1 MSINNSLKSGIKK
14 LRSSQPFNRLAT
26 AGARSVFSALGVK
39 PEFVI
44 KHLHR
49 IDLVE
54 SRLPNGKTLR
64 LQSKG
69 DDWVSNQVFWRGW
82 QGYEPETV
90 PLFFRLAQESK
101 VTFDVG
107 AYVGFF
113 ALLAAHA
120 NPEGKVFAFE
130 PLSSVYQR
138 LRQNVALNN
147 LPNLETVL
155 GAVGAEEGEA
165 EFFHQ
170 GGNDLPTSSSL
181 SYEFMK
187 DGKGVTST
195 KVKIFKLDEF
205 ARENNLER
213 VDLMKIDTESTEPEV
228 LRGASSLLERSRP
241 KIICEVL
248 RARGSEKPLEEIL
261 RPLGYNFYL
270 LTPDGAVR
278 REQIEGHPEFLNYLF
293 TTQEPGEVSKL

>member
-1 MSINNSLKSGIKK
+1 VSINNSLKSGIKN

-26 AGARSVFSALGVK
+26 SGARSIFSALGLK
-39 PEFVI
+39 SEFVI

-82 QGYEPETV
+82 KGYEPETM
-90 PLFFRLAQESK
+90 PLFFRLAQQSK
-101 VTFDVG
+101 VTFDIG

-120 NPEGKVFAFE
+120 NENGKVFAFE
-130 PLSSVYQR
+130 PLSSIYQR
-138 LRQNVALNN
+138 LQQNVSLNN
-147 LPNLETVL
+147 LQNIETVL
-155 GAVGAEEGEA
+155 GAVGAEKGEA

-205 ARENNLER
+205 AEEKNIER

-228 LRGASSLLERSRP
+228 LRGASSLLERNHP

-248 RARGSEKPLEEIL
+248 KDRGSEQPLAEIL

-270 LTPDGAVR
+270 LTPDGPVK

-293 TTQEPGEVSKL
+293 TTLEPAEVSKL

>member
-1 MSINNSLKSGIKK
+1 VSINNSLKSGIKK
-14 LRSSQPFNRLAT
+14 LRSSQPFNRLT
-26 AGARSVFSALGVK
+26 TSGIRSILSIGGLK
-39 PEFVI
+39 SEFVI

-54 SRLPNGKTLR
+54 SRLPNGKMLR

-90 PLFFRLAQESK
+90 PLFFRLAQQSK
-101 VTFDVG
+101 VTFDIG

-113 ALLAAHA
+113 ALLAGHA

-130 PLSSVYQR
+130 PLSSIYQR
-138 LRQNVALNN
+138 LEQNVSLNN
-147 LPNLETVL
+147 LQNVEIVL

-170 GGNDLPTSSSL
+170 GGNELPTSSSL

-187 DGKGVTST
+187 DGQGVTST

-205 ARENNLER
+205 AKDKNIEN

-228 LRGASSLLERSRP
+228 LRGASSLLERNHP
-241 KIICEVL
+241 NMICEVL
-248 RARGSEKPLEEIL
+248 KERGSEKPLEEIL
-261 RPLGYNFYL
+261 RPLGYHFYL
-270 LTPDGAVR
+270 LTPEGPVK

-293 TTQEPGEVSKL
+293 STQNPGEVSKL